1 MKTTQHVGM
10 QETVC
15 PACRQM
21 AVPVTTHVVDED
33 GPLAGERLAAL
44 GIPPYDIVRVTT
56 DSRET
61 MYLLAADRLSAMA
74 DDNPAVPTPPPGDA

>member
-1 MKTTQHVGM
+1 M

-15 PACRQM
+15 SACRQM

-56 DSRET
+56 DSHET
-61 MYLLAADRLSAMA
+61 MYLLAADRLSASA
-74 DDNPAVPTPPPGDA
+74 DDNPAFPTPPRGDA